1 MTLVHIIAG
10 LLAITAGFAALF
22 SAKGGRLHRRS
33 GIVFVGAMI
42 VMAGLGG
49 VIAAMQFHI
58 GFQKMNVVAAT
69 LTLYLVVT
77 ALLTVRPNRGPGAR
91 AVDVACS
98 LVALAAGLFAIGFG
112 VDSLLRG
119 PKLSWFPAAP
129 AIVFGTIALLAALG
143 DLRIARGRVLDPPH
157 RIARHLW
164 RMGVAMF
171 IATASFFL
179 GQAKVF
185 PLEVRILPLLA
196 APVLLVLATMFFYWI
211 RLLLTKRVPGAA
223 VISAPVGKS
232 TLASTPLA
240 GWGSMQQ

>member
-33 GIVFVGAMI
+33 GVVFVGAMI

-77 ALLTVRPNRGPGAR
+77 ALLTVRRDRGPQAR
-91 AVDVACS
+91 AIDIACT
-98 LVALAAGLFAIGFG
+98 LVALAAGLFAVGFA
-112 VDSLLRG
+112 VDSLLKG

-129 AIVFGTIALLAALG
+129 ALVFGTIALLAALG
-143 DLRIARGRVLDPPH
+143 DLRIARGRALDPPH

-171 IATASFFL
+171 IATGSFFL

-185 PLEVRILPLLA
+185 PVEVRILPLLA
-196 APVLLVLATMFFYWI
+196 APVLLVLATMLFYWI
-211 RLLLTKRVPGAA
+211 RVLVTKRLPGTT
-223 VISAPVGKS
+223 SRRQP
-232 TLASTPLA
+232 PA
-240 GWGSMQQ
+240 GSDRARGLVAE

>member
-22 SAKGGRLHRRS
+22 STKGGRLHRRS

-77 ALLTVRPNRGPGAR
+77 SLLTVRRNRGPQAR
-91 AVDVACS
+91 AIDIACT
-98 LVALAAGLFAIGFG
+98 LVALAAGFFAVGFA
-112 VDSLLRG
+112 VDSLLKG
-119 PKLSWFPAAP
+119 PKPSWFPAAP
-129 AIVFGTIALLAALG
+129 ALVFGTIALLAALG
-143 DLRIARGRVLDPPH
+143 DLRIARGRVLDPSH

-171 IATASFFL
+171 IATGSFFL

-185 PLEVRILPLLA
+185 PVEVRILPLLA
-196 APVLLVLATMFFYWI
+196 APVLVVLATMFFYWI
-211 RLLLTKRVPGAA
+211 RVLVTKRLPGTT
-223 VISAPVGKS
+223 SRRQP
-232 TLASTPLA
+232 PA
-240 GWGSMQQ
+240 GSDRARGLVAE